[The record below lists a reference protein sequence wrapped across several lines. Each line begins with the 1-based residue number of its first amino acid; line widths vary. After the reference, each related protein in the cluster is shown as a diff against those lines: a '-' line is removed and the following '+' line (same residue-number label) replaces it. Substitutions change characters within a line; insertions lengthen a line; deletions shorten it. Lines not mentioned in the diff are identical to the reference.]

1 MFELHPKWLSF
12 SQLTTVKKDT
22 ILGAA
27 QTKLGLSY
35 FVRALRSFVSYM
47 QAKKWTM
54 IHCWGCEAALVSFQT
69 LKRQSRPP
77 TAQWSSIHGLAG
89 IAQRLGRCKNNHVQ
103 TLSLD
108 LVLKVSFSASN
119 WKLAWIK
126 MHKCISIKTFV
137 TVFTNSESTI
147 FFSQIFSCFLLK
159 KVENFLLRSKI
170 MPKVFVFTKK
180 TLCRSFKKIRY
191 FCEKNRGFLDWE

>member
-1 MFELHPKWLSF
+1 MSF
-12 SQLTTVKKDT
+12 SQSPAVKKDT
-22 ILGAA
+22 IFGAA

-89 IAQRLGRCKNNHVQ
+89 IAQRLGQCKNNHVQ

-126 MHKCISIKTFV
+126 MHKCLSINIFV
-137 TVFTNSESTI
+137 TVFTNSESTNFFLKI
-147 FFSQIFSCFLLK
+147 FL
-159 KVENFLLRSKI
+159 
-170 MPKVFVFTKK
+170 VFF
-180 TLCRSFKKIRY
+180 
-191 FCEKNRGFLDWE
+191 

>member
-1 MFELHPKWLSF
+1 
-12 SQLTTVKKDT
+12 
-22 ILGAA
+22 
-27 QTKLGLSY
+27 
-35 FVRALRSFVSYM
+35 M

-54 IHCWGCEAALVSFQT
+54 IHYWGCEAALVSFQT

-89 IAQRLGRCKNNHVQ
+89 IAQRLGQCKNNHVQ

-126 MHKCISIKTFV
+126 MHKCLSINIFV
-137 TVFTNSESTI
+137 TCFHEFRIYEST
-147 FFSQIFSCFLLK
+147 SFSCFLLK
-159 KVENFLLRSKI
+159 QGRVFLLRSKMLLKLLI
-170 MPKVFVFTKK
+170 FTKK
-180 TLCRSFKKIRY
+180 TLCRAFKNMTF
-191 FCEKNRGFLDWE
+191 FCETNRGFLDWE